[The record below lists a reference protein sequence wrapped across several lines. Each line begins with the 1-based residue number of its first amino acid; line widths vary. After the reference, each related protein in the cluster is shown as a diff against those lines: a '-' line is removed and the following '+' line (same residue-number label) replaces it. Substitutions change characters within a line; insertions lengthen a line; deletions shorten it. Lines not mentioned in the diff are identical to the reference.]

1 MSASGRSDDSMYSPW
16 ETMGD
21 PSAFPI
27 AHQSTSLLSFP
38 PSILQHCPSFLHSKC
53 ARVSNMQGD
62 GAGSVFE
69 GNNFNPSNQEH

>member
-1 MSASGRSDDSMYSPW
+1 MEEERQNWASVRPVQRLDDDPGAKMSASGRSDDSMYSPW

-38 PSILQHCPSFLHSKC
+38 PSILQHCPSFLHSKY
-53 ARVSNMQGD
+53 
-62 GAGSVFE
+62 
-69 GNNFNPSNQEH
+69 